1 MGANKQLVFPPSTG
15 RVNMRGLI
23 LLLPPGS
30 ARTEEGSSLVGD
42 ADLPSNILPLSE
54 KVEVREAREAGKT
67 KSEKKKNKK
76 KKKKDKPEEEDK
88 KKGGKRKKSRKL
100 QTRKDTKKAKKE
112 EKKEERKEEK
122 KEKRKKKKEEARRKK
137 KLAKKRRNKLRKSE
151 ARQAAGG
158 DWSSC
163 GTSGVNDTCL
173 LNAVNSL
180 NFEKNQ
186 IQNFFK
192 QKARLENQ
200 NKVTGNKKGKKGEF
214 EDAAGYMLTAI
225 GGNISS
231 PTCGENST
239 RSARAAADAVS
250 TYNTLINCSATIHE
264 ACDMPNDTINAT
276 FNANCANI
284 YNLSKIAS
292 DDCRSNSAY
301 TNNGSAA
308 CNCWEKPAIGI
319 TIAKA
324 EGYTKKGKEQAQAVK
339 KQKNKCIAAFS
350 TCKKAEDAA
359 VALIHTCMSG
369 EVNTNASS
377 AEKDL
382 TSGRLIF

>member
-1 MGANKQLVFPPSTG
+1 MGV
-15 RVNMRGLI
+15 
-23 LLLPPGS
+23 LLLPVLLVLFLTGS
-30 ARTEEGSSLVGD
+30 VRTEKESAVAEG
-42 ADLPSNILPLSE
+42 ADLSSDLLPLGE
-54 KVEVREAREAGKT
+54 KVEVREAREAGKN
-67 KSEKKKNKK
+67 KGKKGGKKKNAEKKKNEKNRRIKNRQKTRRLKK
-76 KKKKDKPEEEDK
+76 KSNSDK
-88 KKGGKRKKSRKL
+88 KKGLKNNKPKRNNQGKKGKKRKRKNKKRTDKIK
-100 QTRKDTKKAKKE
+100 QNKQKKKD
-112 EKKEERKEEK
+112 RQR
-122 KEKRKKKKEEARRKK
+122 RKKKK
-137 KLAKKRRNKLRKSE
+137 LLNKRKSKKNG
-151 ARQAAGG
+151 RQGPAGG

-173 LNAVNSL
+173 LNAVNAL

-264 ACDMPNDTINAT
+264 TCDMPNDTINAT

-292 DDCRSNSAY
+292 DDCRSNSA
-301 TNNGSAA
+301 
-308 CNCWEKPAIGI
+308 
-319 TIAKA
+319 
-324 EGYTKKGKEQAQAVK
+324 
-339 KQKNKCIAAFS
+339 
-350 TCKKAEDAA
+350 
-359 VALIHTCMSG
+359 
-369 EVNTNASS
+369 
-377 AEKDL
+377 
-382 TSGRLIF
+382 

>member
-1 MGANKQLVFPPSTG
+1 MG
-15 RVNMRGLI
+15 
-23 LLLPPGS
+23 
-30 ARTEEGSSLVGD
+30 
-42 ADLPSNILPLSE
+42 
-54 KVEVREAREAGKT
+54 VEAREAREADRT
-67 KSEKKKNKK
+67 KPEKKKKNKK
-76 KKKKDKPEEEDK
+76 KKNQKVEEKKEKVD
-88 KKGGKRKKSRKL
+88 KRKK
-100 QTRKDTKKAKKE
+100 TRKGTKKKE
-112 EKKEERKEEK
+112 EKKDIK
-122 KEKRKKKKEEARRKK
+122 KEKKKKQKKEERRKK
-137 KLAKKRRNKLRKSE
+137 KLAKRRRNKLRKSA
-151 ARQAAGG
+151 ARRAAGG

-250 TYNTLINCSATIHE
+250 TYNTLIDCSATIHE

-308 CNCWEKPAIGI
+308 CNCWEKAAIGI

-324 EGYTKKGKEQAQAVK
+324 EGCTKKGKKQSQAVK

-369 EVNTNASS
+369 E
-377 AEKDL
+377 
-382 TSGRLIF
+382 

>member
-1 MGANKQLVFPPSTG
+1 M
-15 RVNMRGLI
+15 
-23 LLLPPGS
+23 
-30 ARTEEGSSLVGD
+30 
-42 ADLPSNILPLSE
+42 
-54 KVEVREAREAGKT
+54 GKT
-67 KSEKKKNKK
+67 GKKTNLKKNKSRKNK
-76 KKKKDKPEEEDK
+76 KRKNG
-88 KKGGKRKKSRKL
+88 KKGP
-100 QTRKDTKKAKKE
+100 
-112 EKKEERKEEK
+112 
-122 KEKRKKKKEEARRKK
+122 
-137 KLAKKRRNKLRKSE
+137 
-151 ARQAAGG
+151 AGG

-163 GTSGVNDTCL
+163 GTTGVNDTCL
-173 LNAVNSL
+173 LNAVNAL
-180 NFEKNQ
+180 NFEKGQ

-308 CNCWEKPAIGI
+308 CNCWEKAAIGI
-319 TIAKA
+319 VIAKK
-324 EGYTKKGKEQAQAVK
+324 EGCTKKSGEQAKAVK
-339 KQKNKCIAAFS
+339 RQKKKCI
-350 TCKKAEDAA
+350 DA
-359 VALIHTCMSG
+359 
-369 EVNTNASS
+369 
-377 AEKDL
+377 
-382 TSGRLIF
+382 

>member
-1 MGANKQLVFPPSTG
+1 MG
-15 RVNMRGLI
+15 
-23 LLLPPGS
+23 
-30 ARTEEGSSLVGD
+30 
-42 ADLPSNILPLSE
+42 
-54 KVEVREAREAGKT
+54 
-67 KSEKKKNKK
+67 
-76 KKKKDKPEEEDK
+76 KKD
-88 KKGGKRKKSRKL
+88 R
-100 QTRKDTKKAKKE
+100 
-112 EKKEERKEEK
+112 ER
-122 KEKRKKKKEEARRKK
+122 RKKKKLLKK
-137 KLAKKRRNKLRKSE
+137 KKPKKIG
-151 ARQAAGG
+151 RQGPAGG

-173 LNAVNSL
+173 LNAVNAL

-214 EDAAGYMLTAI
+214 EDAAKYMLTAI

-231 PTCGENST
+231 PTCGENTT
-239 RSARAAADAVS
+239 RSQRAAADAVAP
-250 TYNTLINCSATIHE
+250 YNTLINCSATIHE

-276 FNANCANI
+276 FNANCADI

-308 CNCWEKPAIGI
+308 CNCWEKAAIGI

-324 EGYTKKGKEQAQAVK
+324 EGCTKKGKEQAQAVK

-382 TSGRLIF
+382 A